1 MIDKRMMY
9 IDKINQIAKESFN
22 DEQKKLAISIL
33 EVVDS
38 KILDATYDLISQRV
52 KTGFVFDS
60 APEVN
65 HDCVALIEENH
76 DLNIESLK
84 KGPRYVEHKLIIGEN
99 YDALKNLAASYVD
112 PITNKGMVDV
122 IYIDPPYGTEK
133 AKEDGNDYKTHV
145 ESVKFIYR
153 DKYTRDGWLNLM
165 KERLLLSKKVL
176 TDEGII
182 FVSIDDNNQAY
193 LKVLMDEIFGE
204 ENFITTFL
212 WNQSSGGSSLSKF
225 IRSDYE
231 YILCYSKNK
240 DVINYKFFS
249 RYSEG
254 MGDSSLINKP
264 NKYSKLLFKK
274 GTINFTSDQEG
285 LINAFTDQDFE
296 LHNDL
301 RIENSLNANDVYI
314 SAKWKWSQDYLD
326 EQLSDGTKILSKTQ
340 KLRLRYIRDN
350 EGDVIIPTKSIT
362 SSNGV
367 GYTTS
372 SYAELTSMG
381 LGFDYAKPTSL
392 IKYLVNMVT
401 YNNKDA
407 IILDYFAGS
416 GTTGQAVMELNAEDN
431 GQRKFILVTNNENNI
446 AVDITRERL
455 YRVING
461 KGSNDEAI
469 KWTYSKDLPSLVDNE
484 IRVFDINYHELTI
497 NDFEKAEKL
506 ADKAAEQFKLLN
518 EGYKKK
524 NELDIYYDL
533 SSLNPIDKVME

>member
-1 MIDKRMMY
+1 MMY

-65 HDCVALIEENH
+65 HDCVALIEENR

>member
-1 MIDKRMMY
+1 MMY

-240 DVINYKFFS
+240 DLINYKFFS

-416 GTTGQAVMELNAEDN
+416 GTTGQAIMELNAEDN

>member
-240 DVINYKFFS
+240 DLINYKFFS

-416 GTTGQAVMELNAEDN
+416 GTTGQAVMELNAEDD

>member
-65 HDCVALIEENH
+65 HDCVALIEENR

>member
-381 LGFDYAKPTSL
+381 LSFDYAKPTSL

-461 KGSNDEAI
+461 KGSNGEAI

>member
-65 HDCVALIEENH
+65 HDCVALIEENR

-225 IRSDYE
+225 VRSDYE

-240 DVINYKFFS
+240 DLINYKFFS

>member
-240 DVINYKFFS
+240 DLINYKFFS

>member
-76 DLNIESLK
+76 DLNIQSLK

-240 DVINYKFFS
+240 DLINYKFFS